1 MSAKFGPAGNSDSF
15 SQVHKSSLAAPRWIA
30 DLGLDCYEYQC
41 GKGVNVGEET
51 ARKVGQA
58 AAEAGI
64 TLSLHAPYFINLA
77 NPDPGALQKTIGYIT
92 AACRALVLNLGMLS
106 PRKLEAM
113 VKSGHQANRMGIP
126 VVLDP
131 VGAGASALRTRA
143 AYTLLEE
150 VRFAAVRGNG
160 SEIRVLAAGG
170 ENHGGVDAAPGEC
183 APEQERAMAEALAR
197 RIHAVVAV
205 TGETDLVTN
214 GARAARCLGGCAEM
228 GLVTGTGCMLSALTG
243 ALLAASPEQPFAAVC
258 TAVCAMKTAGELAR
272 AALAP
277 DEGWT
282 APRWPP
288 APNGRSCER

>member
-1 MSAKFGPAGNSDSF
+1 MAEIAGSAQGCVLNTGTPDDGKF
-15 SQVHKSSLAAPRWIA
+15 LACRLA
-30 DLGLDCYEYQC
+30 
-41 GKGVNVGEET
+41 
-51 ARKVGQA
+51 GQA
-58 AAEAGI
+58 ALAAG
-64 TLSLHAPYFINLA
+64 
-77 NPDPGALQKTIGYIT
+77 
-92 AACRALVLNLGMLS
+92 R
-106 PRKLEAM
+106 
-113 VKSGHQANRMGIP
+113 P

-205 TGETDLVTN
+205 TGETDLMTD
-214 GARAARCLGGCAEM
+214 GTRAARCLGGCAEM

-277 DEGWT
+277 DEGSGSYRVRLIDAVNRLDGPTLAARAQW
-282 APRWPP
+282 
-288 APNGRSCER
+288 EEL

>member
-1 MSAKFGPAGNSDSF
+1 MLQRCFEALRPARPMVHCITNSVTINDCAN
-15 SQVHKSSLAAPRWIA
+15 VLLAAGARPIMA
-30 DLGLDCYEYQC
+30 DDP
-41 GKGVNVGEET
+41 EES
-51 ARKVGQA
+51 
-58 AAEAGI
+58 AE
-64 TLSLHAPYFINLA
+64 
-77 NPDPGALQKTIGYIT
+77 IT

-131 VGAGASALRTRA
+131 VGAGASTLRTRA
-143 AYTLLEE
+143 AHTLLEE

-160 SEIRVLAAGG
+160 SEIRVLA
-170 ENHGGVDAAPGEC
+170 
-183 APEQERAMAEALAR
+183 R

-205 TGETDLVTN
+205 TGETDLVTD
-214 GARAARCLGGCAEM
+214 GTRAARCLGGCAEM

-277 DEGWT
+277 DEGSGSYRVRLIDAVNRLDGPTLAARAQW
-282 APRWPP
+282 
-288 APNGRSCER
+288 EEL

>member
-1 MSAKFGPAGNSDSF
+1 MLQRCFEALRPARPMVHCITNSVTINDCAN
-15 SQVHKSSLAAPRWIA
+15 VLLAAGARPIMA
-30 DLGLDCYEYQC
+30 DDP
-41 GKGVNVGEET
+41 EES
-51 ARKVGQA
+51 
-58 AAEAGI
+58 AE
-64 TLSLHAPYFINLA
+64 
-77 NPDPGALQKTIGYIT
+77 IT

-131 VGAGASALRTRA
+131 VGAGASALRIRA
-143 AYTLLEE
+143 AHTLLEE

-205 TGETDLVTN
+205 TGETDLVTD
-214 GARAARCLGGCAEM
+214 GTRAARCLGGCAEM

-277 DEGWT
+277 DEGSGSYRVRLIDAVNRLDGPTLAARVQW
-282 APRWPP
+282 
-288 APNGRSCER
+288 EEL

>member
-1 MSAKFGPAGNSDSF
+1 MLQRCFEALRPARPMVHCITNSVTINDCAN
-15 SQVHKSSLAAPRWIA
+15 VLLAAGARPIMA
-30 DLGLDCYEYQC
+30 DDP
-41 GKGVNVGEET
+41 EES
-51 ARKVGQA
+51 
-58 AAEAGI
+58 AE
-64 TLSLHAPYFINLA
+64 
-77 NPDPGALQKTIGYIT
+77 IT

-160 SEIRVLAAGG
+160 SEIRVLAA
-170 ENHGGVDAAPGEC
+170 
-183 APEQERAMAEALAR
+183 
-197 RIHAVVAV
+197 
-205 TGETDLVTN
+205 
-214 GARAARCLGGCAEM
+214 
-228 GLVTGTGCMLSALTG
+228 
-243 ALLAASPEQPFAAVC
+243 SPEQPFAAVC

-277 DEGWT
+277 DEGSGSYRVRLIDAVNRLDGPTLAARAQW
-282 APRWPP
+282 
-288 APNGRSCER
+288 EEL